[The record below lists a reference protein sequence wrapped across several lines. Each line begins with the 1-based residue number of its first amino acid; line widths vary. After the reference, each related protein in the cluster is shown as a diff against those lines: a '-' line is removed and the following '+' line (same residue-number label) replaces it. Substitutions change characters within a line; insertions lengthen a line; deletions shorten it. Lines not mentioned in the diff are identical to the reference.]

1 MTKLYVLMR
10 RCFSESDRAYR
21 IVNLFGFLLLVML
34 LSFGCAHYPINPPLK
49 QYDPDSGYRFRNM
62 AAEKSSSLL
71 MILTFSGGGTRAAA
85 FSYGVLEELARTE
98 IVLEGRKERLLDEI
112 DAISSVSGGSFTAG
126 YYGLFGDRIFD
137 DFEEKFLKKNIQG
150 KLVWR
155 LINPLNWFRLW
166 SPYFD
171 RSDLAA
177 EYYDTHVFEG
187 GTFGDI
193 LARKGTLV
201 SLNATDMTYGIWVNF
216 VQNAFDVICSDV
228 SRVHVAR
235 AAAASSAVP
244 FVFSPITLKN
254 YAGSCEYRKAEWIT
268 EALQERAVSTRRYNL
283 AAHISPFLD
292 AKKKPYV
299 HLVDGGI
306 SDNLGLRVVLDRVV
320 QMEDLWN
327 SLKDLNRGN
336 TNKFVFIVVNAETAP
351 DTSIDQKESPPTGR
365 DALSAATSVQISRYN
380 FETIELLRSNFPKW
394 AKEIKTDRCRE
405 ARRSKRPEATRC
417 DDIAFYLVEVNF
429 KELAD
434 REERG
439 YFMNLPTTFK
449 LSDEEVD
456 KLREAAGRIMRKSPE
471 FQRLR
476 RDLQ

>member
-1 MTKLYVLMR
+1 MTKMNVLMR
-10 RCFSESDRAYR
+10 RCFAECARSFR
-21 IVNLFGFLLLVML
+21 IMNLFGFLLFAML

-49 QYDPDSGYRFRNM
+49 QYDPDSGYRFKNM

-85 FSYGVLEELARTE
+85 FSYGVLEELARSE
-98 IVLEGRKERLLDEI
+98 IVLDGRKRRLLDEI

-150 KLVWR
+150 KLIWSA
-155 LINPLNWFRLW
+155 INPLNWFRLW

-177 EYYDTHVFEG
+177 EYYDKHVFEG

-193 LARKGTLV
+193 LARKGPIV
-201 SLNATDMTYGIWVNF
+201 SLNATDMTHGIWFNF
-216 VQNAFDVICSDV
+216 VQDTFDIICSDV

-244 FVFSPITLKN
+244 FVFSPITLRN
-254 YAGSCEYRKAEWIT
+254 YAGSCEYRKPEWIA
-268 EALQERAVSTRRYNL
+268 EALQERAISTRRYNL
-283 AAHISPFLD
+283 ATHVSPFLD
-292 AKKKPYV
+292 TNKKPYV
-299 HLVDGGI
+299 HLIDGGI

-320 QMEDLWN
+320 QMEDLWT
-327 SLKDLNRGN
+327 SLKTLKKKN
-336 TNKFVFIVVNAETAP
+336 TNKLVFIVVNAETAP
-351 DTSIDQKESPPTGR
+351 DASIDLRENPPTSKHS
-365 DALSAATSVQISRYN
+365 LSAATSVQINRYN
-380 FETIELLRSNFPKW
+380 FETIELLRSSFPKW
-394 AKEIKTDRCRE
+394 AREIKTNRCRE
-405 ARRSKRPEATRC
+405 ARRSKRPEATPC
-417 DDIAFYLVEVNF
+417 DDIAFYLIEVNF
-429 KELAD
+429 EELAD
-434 REERG
+434 KEERHS
-439 YFMNLPTTFK
+439 FMSLPTTFK

-456 KLREAAGRIMRKSPE
+456 KLREAAGRIIRESSE